1 MAKFD
6 LILFNSGFVA
16 GSTVYEDYYPGDEGQ
31 NRIVLNVAPEG
42 QKGADVKMIIDTG
55 APWCILNP
63 RLLEEWDLISEAP
76 PSPTTKLNIRGEIR
90 WGSLMRA
97 NLTLEATSGEDLTV
111 EATFFVPFLELD
123 EVWNYPN
130 FLGLGGFL
138 DRIRYAVDASENAFY
153 FGRFEEPR

>member
-1 MAKFD
+1 
-6 LILFNSGFVA
+6 
-16 GSTVYEDYYPGDEGQ
+16 
-31 NRIVLNVAPEG
+31 
-42 QKGADVKMIIDTG
+42 
-55 APWCILNP
+55 
-63 RLLEEWDLISEAP
+63 
-76 PSPTTKLNIRGEIR
+76 
-90 WGSLMRA
+90 MRA